1 MVFSKWYVLAHDK
14 FKRNKIKSAVKWL
27 WVMALMKW
35 QQNKQKC
42 VTWQSWKAKV
52 NWVHL
57 LDSIPT
63 KTYYN
68 MCKQQTECHWCGR
81 GMSLTLLR
89 SGCQESPEL
98 CCVPMGYFWGCNQSI
113 FWPQPCNRKHVTSCT
128 LRPPAAAFTQET
140 HKCAEPHTQPH
151 LGQSVTAGG
160 EGMSKKGEEHV
171 SNRWAHG
178 LGEPLYL
185 FSREVSVR
193 LNALCS
199 VTQQKWANK

>member
-42 VTWQSWKAKV
+42 VTWYSWKAKA

-57 LDSIPT
+57 LDSIST
-63 KTYYN
+63 KIYYN
-68 MCKQQTECHWCGR
+68 MCKQQTECHWCGQ

-128 LRPPAAAFTQET
+128 LRPPAAALHWRRTNVQNRTRNLISANRWPPVE
-140 HKCAEPHTQPH
+140 KAC
-151 LGQSVTAGG
+151 L
-160 EGMSKKGEEHV
+160 KKGR
-171 SNRWAHG
+171 NMWAIAE
-178 LGEPLYL
+178 LMDWE
-185 FSREVSVR
+185 SRFTSFPGKSPSGWM
-193 LNALCS
+193 LSAL
-199 VTQQKWANK
+199 